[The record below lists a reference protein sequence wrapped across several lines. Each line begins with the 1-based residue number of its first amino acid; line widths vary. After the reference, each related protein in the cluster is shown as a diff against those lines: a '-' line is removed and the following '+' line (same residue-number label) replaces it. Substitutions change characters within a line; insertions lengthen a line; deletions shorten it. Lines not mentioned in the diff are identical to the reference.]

1 MLERFSDLK
10 TYVDVLDNVDLANI
24 LAQAANTD
32 TVTTIAD
39 KVLHNNVGTVGL
51 E

>member
-1 MLERFSDLK
+1 MFSCLE
-10 TYVDVLDNVDLANI
+10 TYVDVLDNVDLTNI

-32 TVTTIAD
+32 TVATIAD
-39 KVLHNNVGTVGL
+39 KVLHNDVGTIGL